1 MCKADAV
8 NAGPGSV
15 SESPVPHGR
24 EHESRMKAGMVGY
37 AQSGKTTLFNAL
49 TGQQVQTGAGRV
61 GRTNLG
67 TVKVPDIRLDELARI
82 YKPRKTVYA
91 EVVFVDVPGPR
102 TKGSGL
108 DSATLQAL
116 QETDALVLVLRG
128 FDAPD
133 GSAPDPVRELSDF
146 ETELILNDLGNV
158 ERRIERMKKTPAS
171 PQEKSALDK
180 CHPALSEG
188 HSLRGVELDPAEE
201 TALASLSLLSRRPM
215 MAVLNRPES
224 EAVAPLPEALVRAC
238 AERRIELLA
247 VCSTLEAEIAALP
260 KDEQREFLTSMGIEE
275 PASARVIRSAYKLL
289 DYISFLTAGEDEVR
303 AWPVRRGSSAPRA
316 AGRIHSDIERGFIR
330 AEVMRYDEFIQVKNE
345 ARMKELGKARVEGKE
360 YVVQDGDIVNF
371 RFNV

>member
-1 MCKADAV
+1 MV
-8 NAGPGSV
+8 GSTN
-15 SESPVPHGR
+15 SD
-24 EHESRMKAGMVGY
+24 ESRDGWLRAVGQDY
-37 AQSGKTTLFNAL
+37 ALQCPNRE
-49 TGQQVQTGAGRV
+49 QIQTGAGRV
-61 GRTNLG
+61 GKANLG
-67 TVKVPDIRLDELARI
+67 TVKVPDTRLDELTLI

-146 ETELILNDLGNV
+146 ETELILNDLGSIERRV
-158 ERRIERMKKTPAS
+158 ERLKKTPAT
-171 PQEKSALDK
+171 PQEKAALDK
-180 CHPALSEG
+180 CYPVLSDG
-188 HSLRGVELDPAEE
+188 QSLRGIALDPSEE
-201 TALASLSLLSRRPM
+201 NALSSLSLLSRRPM

-224 EAVAPLPEALVRAC
+224 EAQATLPEPLVKTAE
-238 AERRIELLA
+238 ERRIELLA

-260 KDEQREFLTSMGIEE
+260 KAEQREFLTSMGIEE

-303 AWPVRRGSSAPRA
+303 AWPVRRGSTAPKA
-316 AGRIHSDIERGFIR
+316 AGRVHSDIERGFIR
-330 AEVMRYDEFIQVKNE
+330 AEVMRYDEFIQVKSE
-345 ARMKELGKARVEGKE
+345 ARMKDVGKLRIEGKE